1 MANGRTNAACS
12 LSNILLLMM
21 NEAHTSWKQNRTTVT
36 LVANALGSAVE
47 ESRMGDYTQH
57 PCVCVCSLKRTHAE
71 CEWLTIV
78 TESPLKRIRLSSE
91 WTFKITVFQSSLPGL
106 FGLIPSTSDIWDL
119 SWSFV
124 TFPVFWDASNHHDIV
139 YQPFLSRYLT
149 PLILAVVLE

>member
-1 MANGRTNAACS
+1 MFALQHTAADDEWSPHILETEPDHRDLGSKRSGECSRGEQNGR
-12 LSNILLLMM
+12 L
-21 NEAHTSWKQNRTTVT
+21 HTTP
-36 LVANALGSAVE
+36 L
-47 ESRMGDYTQH
+47 
-57 PCVCVCSLKRTHAE
+57 CVCVCSLKCTHAE

-119 SWSFV
+119 SWPFV
-124 TFPVFWDASNHHDIV
+124 TFPVFCDASNHHDVV